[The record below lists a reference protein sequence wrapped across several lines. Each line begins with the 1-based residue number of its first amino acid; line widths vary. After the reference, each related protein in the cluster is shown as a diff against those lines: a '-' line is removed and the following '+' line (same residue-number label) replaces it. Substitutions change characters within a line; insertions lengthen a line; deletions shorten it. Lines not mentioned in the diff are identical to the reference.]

1 MGESIRS
8 ARPRPVYLDHNA
20 TAPLRPEARAAMFAG
35 LEEIGN
41 PSSVHRFGRRAR
53 GRLEQAR
60 EDIAAWLG
68 IEPDRVLFVSGGTEA
83 NNLALHQARGPV
95 LVSAIEHPSVLEAAP
110 QALRLPVGEDGR
122 IDPDRCRALV
132 EENGCELVSVMLAN
146 NETGIVQP
154 VAEIA
159 ALLQG
164 CGVRLHV
171 DAAQVPGR
179 LDRALA
185 EIGADYLTLSA
196 HKLGG
201 PPGIGALVT
210 APGAEIRPLL
220 RGGGQERRARAGTE
234 NLPAAMGFAA
244 ALRAVDAG
252 EISRLESL
260 RDRLEAALAELPQV
274 RIIGRGLPR
283 LANTSCIAL
292 RGVDSRLQVMRL
304 DLEGI
309 AVGAGSAC
317 SSGKMAQSHVLTA
330 MGLPPEIASCA
341 IRISLGWNSTEADI
355 DAFLAAFRRLAGE
368 LRGRRGVA
376 NPAGATT

>member
-1 MGESIRS
+1 MEERIHR

-20 TAPLRPEARAAMFAG
+20 TSPLRPEARAAMLAG

-41 PSSVHRFGRRAR
+41 PSSVHGFGRRAR
-53 GRLEQAR
+53 ARLEDAR
-60 EDIAAWLG
+60 ESIAAWLG
-68 IEPDRVLFVSGGTEA
+68 VDPGRVTFVSGGTEA
-83 NNLALHQARGPV
+83 NNLALHQAQGPV
-95 LVSAIEHPSVLEAAP
+95 LVSTIEHPSVLEAAP
-110 QALRLPVGEDGR
+110 QARRLPVGEDGR
-122 IDPDRCRALV
+122 VDPGRCLALA
-132 EENGCELVSVMLAN
+132 EESGCELVSVMLAN

-159 ALLQG
+159 ALLHER
-164 CGVRLHV
+164 GVRLHV

-179 LDRALA
+179 LDRVLA
-185 EIGADYLTLSA
+185 EIGADYVTLSA
-196 HKLGG
+196 HKFGG

-210 APGAEIRPLL
+210 GPGVEIRPLL

-244 ALRAVDAG
+244 ALEAIHVE
-252 EISRLESL
+252 EIGRLERL
-260 RDRLEAALAELPQV
+260 RDRLEEALAELPDV

-292 RGVDSRLQVMRL
+292 RGIDSRLQVMRL

-309 AVGAGSAC
+309 AIGAGSAC
-317 SSGKMAQSHVLTA
+317 SSGKMGQSHVLAA
-330 MGLPPEIASCA
+330 MGLPPEVASSA
-341 IRISLGWNSTEADI
+341 IRVSLGWNSTGADI
-355 DAFLAAFRRLAGE
+355 DGFLAAFRTIARE

-376 NPAGATT
+376 NLIHATT